1 MFVVWQD
8 GGIKVPY
15 TPGSI
20 RRGRVERIQRSS
32 SIQKMTAQVQNS
44 NPQSPQT
51 DSSRVA
57 ETYQQSDL
65 PLDSRKP
72 AILAKQIMSFPVV
85 TLSPTAK
92 LSDAWSIIQSQRFR
106 HMPVLSSQGHLVGIF
121 SDRDLFRA
129 TIEVVSS
136 SEQAGDNP
144 HQKPIQ
150 QIMTRNVLSAGPE
163 TEIRAIASILFKERI
178 GAMPIVTEQG
188 DLVGILTRSD
198 ILRTVVNNA
207 PLELWI

>member
-8 GGIKVPY
+8 GGITVPY

-20 RRGRVERIQRSS
+20 RRGRVEKIQRSS
-32 SIQKMTAQVQNS
+32 SIQTMASGVEVS

-57 ETYQQSDL
+57 ETYQQSE
-65 PLDSRKP
+65 PPPDSRTP
-72 AILAKQIMSFPVV
+72 AILAKQIMSSPVV
-85 TLSPTAK
+85 TLSLSAK

-106 HMPVLSSQGHLVGIF
+106 HIPVLSPQGHLVGIL

-129 TIEVVSS
+129 TIEVVSL
-136 SEQAGDNP
+136 EQARDKP
-144 HQKPIQ
+144 QQKPIQ

-163 TEIRAIASILFKERI
+163 TEIRGIASILFEERI

-188 DLVGILTRSD
+188 DLIGILTRSD

-207 PLELWI
+207 PLELWV